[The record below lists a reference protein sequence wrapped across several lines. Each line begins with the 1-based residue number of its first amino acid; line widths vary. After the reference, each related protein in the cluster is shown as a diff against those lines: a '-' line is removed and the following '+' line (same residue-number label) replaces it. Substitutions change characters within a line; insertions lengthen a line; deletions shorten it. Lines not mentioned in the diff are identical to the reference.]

1 MKVNLW
7 RSVIAMRK
15 ISGGSLVIGLASV
28 AALVTVWIFATV
40 TAREP
45 WFRLFI
51 AIALTGGL
59 VFAAIF
65 HLREKVSSEW
75 TTGWRG
81 RWAVKGNL
89 WQPGMTVHKI
99 HVGGLLFV
107 IASAG
112 VVILG
117 VPTMWPFFAVAIGG
131 GLAVAAMLRR
141 LHG

>member
-7 RSVIAMRK
+7 RPVIAMRK
-15 ISGGSLVIGLASV
+15 ISGRGLVISLAC
-28 AALVTVWIFATV
+28 AASCVGAWIFATV
-40 TAREP
+40 TGREP

-59 VFAAIF
+59 VVATIL
-65 HLREKVSSEW
+65 HLREKISGEW
-75 TTGWRG
+75 TTGWR
-81 RWAVKGNL
+81 RKWAMKSNL
-89 WQPGMTVHKI
+89 CHPGIAMHRI

-107 IASAG
+107 IAST
-112 VVILG
+112 VIVLLG

-131 GLAVAAMLRR
+131 GLAVASVLRR